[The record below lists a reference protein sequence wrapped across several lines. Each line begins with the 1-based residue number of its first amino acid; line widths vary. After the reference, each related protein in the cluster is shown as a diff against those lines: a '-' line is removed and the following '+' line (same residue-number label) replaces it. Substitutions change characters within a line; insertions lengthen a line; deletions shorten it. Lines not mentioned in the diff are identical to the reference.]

1 MSKKNRV
8 NCTKKKSTH
17 TAGTKSF
24 ARNREEF
31 FFGGNR
37 EELVNSFITQ
47 TVLLLH
53 LYANDYEV
61 LYIYFSFSQREKD
74 PEKKNP
80 HRAVL
85 YLHTHQTKSEKD
97 TNAHVV
103 CCL

>member
-24 ARNREEF
+24 ARNREE
-31 FFGGNR
+31 
-37 EELVNSFITQ
+37 LVHSFTTQ
-47 TVLLLH
+47 TILLLH

-103 CCL
+103 HYL

>member
-24 ARNREEF
+24 AR
-31 FFGGNR
+31 NR

-61 LYIYFSFSQREKD
+61 LYIYFLFSQREKD

-103 CCL
+103 HCL

>member
-24 ARNREEF
+24 AR
-31 FFGGNR
+31 NR

-74 PEKKNP
+74 PEKKN
-80 HRAVL
+80 HHMAVL

>member
-24 ARNREEF
+24 ARNI
-31 FFGGNR
+31 
-37 EELVNSFITQ
+37 EELVNSIITQ

-103 CCL
+103 RCL